1 MNSFHAIRQTALER
15 RRLRVR
21 GLVQGVGFRPHV
33 HRCASRHEVT
43 GFVQNGPDG
52 VIIEAEGSEL
62 DRFVDTLLEEL
73 PPLARVDSLLSSP
86 LPLAGSSGFEIRET
100 AAGELASAA
109 IPADTALCD
118 DCLGELF
125 DPGNRRYLHPFIA
138 CTNCGPRFTMTRR
151 LPYDRAATSMADF
164 DLCQVCAT
172 EYGDPGSRRFH
183 AEPVCCQDC
192 GPALSNPVEDIV
204 AALQA
209 GRIVA
214 IKGIGGFHL
223 ACDARDAEAVERLRR
238 RKHRDGKPF
247 AVMSL
252 NAASAAEIATVGD
265 AERALL
271 EGPERPVVV
280 LQSRRQLP
288 AALSPGLDTLGVM
301 LPYTGLQYLLFH
313 ALLGAPAGNDWLRA
327 GNDIALVMTSANISG
342 EPLVVDNDEARKTLA
357 GIADLIVD
365 HDREISA
372 RADDSVAR
380 VVGQHTLLIRRAR
393 GFVPRA
399 IPLSATGPSVLALG
413 AHLKNAITLA
423 RGEQAWLS
431 PHIGD
436 LDTPAAIAFQRQAGE
451 QLLAMM
457 QCEPEAVAC
466 DWHRDYASTRL
477 AESLAAAKD
486 VPLVRVQH
494 HHAHLAA
501 VLASQ
506 GHPEPA
512 LGIALDGH
520 GLGARGESWGG
531 ELLRLDGAEF
541 DRLGHFRPLPA
552 PGGDAAAREPWRMA
566 AGALFTLG
574 RGPEIERRFGD
585 EPMAAALYDLLQGDS
600 VAGTS
605 AAGRLFDAAA
615 GLLGV
620 SRRAAF
626 EGEPP
631 MRLEALVASPR
642 ELAGGYRIDNGVIDF
657 SCLLQHL
664 ADCDD
669 PRSGAELL
677 HGTLVAALTE
687 WASDAAERTG
697 ISTVALAGGC
707 FLNRVLASALP
718 ERLERAGLTPLLAR
732 NIPPN
737 DGSIS
742 LGQAWV
748 ARRKL
753 QNSLEGKY

>member
-1 MNSFHAIRQTALER
+1 MSGFHAIRQTPPER

-33 HRCASRHEVT
+33 HRCASRYGIT

-52 VIIEAEGSEL
+52 VIIEAEGTDL
-62 DRFVDTLLEEL
+62 DGFTRTLLDQL
-73 PPLARVDSLLSSP
+73 PPLARVDSLLSGE
-86 LPLAGSSGFEIRET
+86 LPLEGSSAFEIRET

-118 DCLGELF
+118 ECLAELF
-125 DPGNRRYLHPFIA
+125 DPADRRYLHPFIA
-138 CTNCGPRFTMTRR
+138 CTNCGPRYTMTRR

-164 DLCQVCAT
+164 ELCSPCEA
-172 EYGDPGSRRFH
+172 EYQDPGSRRFH
-183 AEPVCCQDC
+183 AEPVCCHDC
-192 GPALSNPVEDIV
+192 GPALSHSIDDIV
-204 AALQA
+204 SAL
-209 GRIVA
+209 GTGKIVA

-223 ACDARDAEAVERLRR
+223 ACDARDADAVERLRQ
-238 RKHRDGKPF
+238 RKHRDAKPF
-247 AVMSL
+247 AVMLL
-252 NAASAAEIATVGD
+252 NSASADRFALVDA

-271 EGPERPVVV
+271 ESPERPVVI

-288 AALSPGLDTLGVM
+288 LALSPGLDTLGVM

-313 ALLGAPAGNDWLRA
+313 ALLGAPGGAEWRER
-327 GNDIALVMTSANISG
+327 GNDIALAMTSANISG
-342 EPLVVDNDEARKTLA
+342 DPLIVDNEEARERLA
-357 GIADLIVD
+357 GIADLVVD

-380 VVGQHTLLIRRAR
+380 VAGDRTLLIRRAR

-399 IPLSATGPSVLALG
+399 IPLAAPGPAVLAFG
-413 AHLKNAITLA
+413 AHLKNAVTLA

-431 PHIGD
+431 PHVGD
-436 LDTPAAIAFQRQAGE
+436 LDTPAAVAFQQEAAD

-457 QCEPEAVAC
+457 QCEPDALAC

-477 AESLAAAKD
+477 AERMADEKGI
-486 VPLVRVQH
+486 PLVRVQH

-501 VLASQ
+501 VLADH
-506 GHPEPA
+506 GHPGPA

-520 GLGARGESWGG
+520 GLGANGESWGG
-531 ELLRLDGAEF
+531 ELLRMEDADFE
-541 DRLGHFRPLPA
+541 RLGHFQPLPA

-566 AGALFTLG
+566 AGALFALG
-574 RGPEIERRFGD
+574 RGSEIEQRFGE
-585 EPMAAALYDLLQGDS
+585 EPMAAALHTLLGGDAVS
-600 VAGTS
+600 RTS

-620 SRRAAF
+620 SSRAAF

-631 MRLEALVASPR
+631 MRLEALVRQPQS
-642 ELAGGYRIDNGVIDF
+642 LTDGYRLENGVVDF
-657 SCLLQHL
+657 SGLLRYL
-664 ADCDD
+664 ADCNDA
-669 PRSGAELL
+669 RLGAEML
-677 HGTLVAALTE
+677 HGTLVQALAD
-687 WASDAAERTG
+687 WAIDAAARSG
-697 ISTVALAGGC
+697 ITTVALAGGC
-707 FLNRVLASALP
+707 FLNRVLATELP
-718 ERLERAGLTPLLAR
+718 ARLEAAGLTPLLVR

-748 ARRKL
+748 ARRYL
-753 QNSLEGKY
+753 QNNLEGKS